1 MSNRG
6 IISTLNIAE
15 RLKAAQKEIDNPIEH
30 KANSSLQPILFVN
43 GRLNR
48 KNYPYVAKNFAILK
62 GIEDEIKHICRGL
75 DLVILNYLLFRG
87 IESIKKEK
95 DLLSIDYPEIE
106 KLYNSI
112 KDKVGGN
119 LP

>member
-6 IISTLNIAE
+6 IISTLSIAE
-15 RLKAAQKEIDNPIEH
+15 KLKVAQKEIDSAKN
-30 KANSSLQPILFVN
+30 KTKSFSQPILFVN

-62 GIEDEIKHICRGL
+62 GIENEIKHVCRGL

-87 IESIKKEK
+87 IESIKNEK
-95 DLLSIDYPEIE
+95 DILSIDYPEIE
-106 KLYNSI
+106 KLYNPNTN
-112 KDKVGGN
+112 DK
-119 LP
+119 

>member
-6 IISTLNIAE
+6 IISTLSIAE
-15 RLKAAQKEIDNPIEH
+15 KLEAAQREIDSTKN
-30 KANSSLQPILFVN
+30 KTKSFAQPILFVN

-62 GIEDEIKHICRGL
+62 GIENEIKHICRGL

-87 IESIKKEK
+87 IESIKNEK
-95 DLLSIDYPEIE
+95 DLLSIDYSEIE
-106 KLYNSI
+106 KLYNSSTN
-112 KDKVGGN
+112 DK
-119 LP
+119 